1 MRSTCNSSLAIGD
14 LHGRHRRLKNP
25 GLEEI
30 LEIID
35 ETEDLVWTRREL
47 RCC

>member
-1 MRSTCNSSLAIGD
+1 MQPVAS
-14 LHGRHRRLKNP
+14 HRRSAWTDGTGEKENP

-47 RCC
+47 RGC